1 MDGKVRIEIT
11 YCVISQQ
18 LGTAAWLASE
28 FFRNFGPD
36 AAVTILPGG
45 QGVMEVSVD
54 GERIYDK
61 QGEGDQFPDAARVRR
76 MVGYIRGK
84 IDESDP
90 AAADD
95 TPAPPGIDWPM
106 QEAEDALN
114 RVLNGES
121 AVKLSPQ
128 NYHIRRRQHLLGQQ
142 YSVSS
147 TSQGREPER
156 AVLFYRE

>member
-1 MDGKVRIEIT
+1 MDGKVRIEIA

-36 AAVTILPGG
+36 AAVAISPRS
-45 QGVMEVSVD
+45 QGVMEVLVD

-90 AAADD
+90 ADADD
-95 TPAPPGIDWPM
+95 APASPGVDWAM
-106 QEAEDALN
+106 QEAEEALN
-114 RVLNGES
+114 RVLNGE
-121 AVKLSPQ
+121 ATVKLSPQ

-142 YSVSS
+142 YNVSS

>member
-1 MDGKVRIEIT
+1 MDGKVRIEIA
-11 YCVISQQ
+11 YCVISQH
-18 LGTAAWLASE
+18 LGTASWLASE

-36 AAVTILPGG
+36 VAVAISPGG

-54 GERIYDK
+54 GGRIYDK
-61 QGEGDQFPDAARVRR
+61 QGEGGQFPDADRVRR
-76 MVGYIRGK
+76 MVGYIREK
-84 IDESDP
+84 IAASEP
-90 AAADD
+90 AADARD
-95 TPAPPGIDWPM
+95 PAPPGVDWAM

-114 RVLNGES
+114 RVLNGEA

-142 YSVSS
+142 YNVSS